1 MLNFQKK
8 FAAISFP
15 VTVVMWISLA
25 PYSRA
30 RIELSN
36 AHKLNDITM
45 ANAQRSSNEYIN
57 DESFE
62 EQSKLLY
69 ETAEQNIRG
78 TLRPETVL
86 SRPYKDKKE
95 IKFMDEQY
103 PRRHLE
109 EYSPN
114 KYSGHLDSNEEIQYD
129 INSNNIDSG
138 VQFLSNHEEMP
149 KYQSPTMA
157 KNDFH
162 EYEKIVSNS
171 IRKRNFL
178 LVQSRKGNILSL
190 HSNKQ
195 RPDEHQAQRPPTV
208 NIFPLSDGRFRNI
221 SYQYRYGLPEPTF
234 ESVSTPDLQ
243 IEKVDGTYINA
254 SDSTILH

>member
-1 MLNFQKK
+1 
-8 FAAISFP
+8 
-15 VTVVMWISLA
+15 
-25 PYSRA
+25 
-30 RIELSN
+30 
-36 AHKLNDITM
+36 M
-45 ANAQRSSNEYIN
+45 ANSQISSNEYII
-57 DESFE
+57 DKSFE
-62 EQSKLLY
+62 QQSKFLP
-69 ETAEQNIRG
+69 ETDEQNIRG

-103 PRRHLE
+103 RKRSLE
-109 EYSPN
+109 EYYLN
-114 KYSGHLDSNEEIQYD
+114 KYSGHLDTNEETQYD
-129 INSNNIDSG
+129 INSNNVESG
-138 VQFLSNHEEMP
+138 VQFLSPYHEKMK
-149 KYQSPTMA
+149 KYGLPTMP

-171 IRKRNFL
+171 LRKRNIL

-190 HSNKQ
+190 HSKGQ
-195 RPDEHQAQRPPTV
+195 RQDEHQAQRPPTV
-208 NIFPLSDGRFRNI
+208 NIYPLSEGRFRNI